1 MSARDYQLSAL
12 MSLFVNSVR
21 YPYNVLD
28 TIVSHVTLSSTLL
41 LTYLLTY
48 LLTSTLWSGPAPFID
63 VVHVSLSRD
72 IVACVQM
79 TRLVLH

>member
-1 MSARDYQLSAL
+1 
-12 MSLFVNSVR
+12 MSLFVNSVRVR